1 MDKRNGQSIPAW
13 PGKDILR
20 IMTTQTVRC
29 RIAPSPSGFLHI
41 GTAKTALYNW
51 LYARSQGGVFILR
64 LEDTDA
70 ERTDEQYVQAMCEG
84 FRWLGIDWDE
94 GPKFGDEPEKGDY
107 GPYRQSQR
115 GDVYRREAAR
125 LLAEGKAY
133 KCFCTK
139 EELDAQREQAALEKR
154 PPRYSG
160 KCRNLDAAAV
170 AAKGDAPYCIRFRVP
185 EGETV
190 VEDVIQGPVRF
201 NNKEYDDFIIV
212 KANGDAIFHLAV
224 VVDDGLMGITQIIRG
239 DDHLTNAGRH
249 VMLFNALGYAT
260 PRFAHHPLVH
270 DEQGR
275 KYSKRL
281 HGANVLD
288 WRDDGYLPETLINYI
303 ALLGWTSE
311 EEGREFFTLE
321 ELKHLF
327 SLKRL
332 TKSPARF
339 DRKKLDWLNGQHIR
353 MLSREQLCERVLPIL
368 RKQGFDVDARSQ
380 EWLTEMA
387 AICQEKI
394 PTLNHITAYAD
405 FFFLRPAEYD
415 EKGVRKYF
423 APAESA
429 AWLETALGCMEQAS
443 LWRRDAI
450 KAAFEAAAAAHDL
463 KIGALVNATRLALT
477 GKTVGPGL
485 YELTELLGKDEAV
498 ERMKLALAHRQT
510 LGESQA

>member
-1 MDKRNGQSIPAW
+1 MS
-13 PGKDILR
+13 LS
-20 IMTTQTVRC
+20 TVRC

-51 LYARSQGGVFILR
+51 LFARSQGGTFILR

-70 ERTDEQYVQAMCEG
+70 ERTDEQYVEAMCEG
-84 FRWLGIDWDE
+84 FKWLGIEWDE
-94 GPKFGDEPEKGDY
+94 GPQFGSEPEKGDY

-115 GDVYRREAAR
+115 KHLYRREAER

-139 EELDAQREQAALEKR
+139 EELDAERERAIAEKR

-160 KCRNLDAAAV
+160 KCRNLSEKEIEAH
-170 AAKGDAPYCIRFRVP
+170 GNAPYAIRFSVP
-185 EGETV
+185 EGETII
-190 VEDVIQGPVRF
+190 DDIIQGQVRF

-212 KANGDAIFHLAV
+212 KPNGDAIFHLAV
-224 VVDDGLMGITQIIRG
+224 VVDDGLMKITHVIRG

-249 VMLFNALGYAT
+249 VMLFKALGY
-260 PRFAHHPLVH
+260 PLPQFAHHPLVH
-270 DEQGR
+270 DELGR

-288 WRDDGYLPETLINYI
+288 WRADGYLPETMINYI

-311 EEGREFFTLE
+311 EEGREFFTLG
-321 ELKHLF
+321 ELKRLF

-353 MLSREQLCERVLPIL
+353 MLSPEELCNRVLPIM
-368 RKQGFDVDARSQ
+368 RAYGFDIDARPR
-380 EWLTEMA
+380 EWLVALA

-394 PTLNHITAYAD
+394 PTLNHIIPFTD
-405 FFFLRPAEYD
+405 FFFNPIESYE
-415 EKGVRKYF
+415 EKGVQKFF
-423 APAESA
+423 AVP
-429 AWLETALGCMEQAS
+429 
-443 LWRRDAI
+443 DAVLCLYTLLACFEKVQNWDRLTI
-450 KAAFEAAAAAHDL
+450 KAEFEAAAATSNV
-463 KIGALVNATRLALT
+463 KIGALVNTARLALT

-485 YELTELLGKDEAV
+485 YELAELLGREESLK
-498 ERMKLALAHRQT
+498 RIQSALTYVQNLQRENA
-510 LGESQA
+510 